1 MKIKSRFTDKVIF
14 EKDVESMRQLVEA
27 AVAAGVSLLYAN
39 LSYADLRGANLRGA
53 NLSDA
58 NLSGANLSVAD
69 LSGANLSYAN
79 LRGANLSYANL
90 RGANLSYAD
99 LSDADLRGANL
110 SYADLSDADLSYADL
125 SVANLRGAD
134 LSGANLSDSP
144 KIENIHQ
151 TVFDAASQPGA
162 LDMSDWH
169 TCDTTHCRAGW
180 VTHLAGKAGAALEKR
195 MGPSAAA
202 TLIYMSSDPKLEKI
216 PDFQSDNETAM
227 EDMKRLA
234 ELEAV
239 AGRVA

>member
-27 AVAAGVSLLYAN
+27 AVAAGVSLLY
-39 LSYADLRGANLRGA
+39 
-53 NLSDA
+53 
-58 NLSGANLSVAD
+58 
-69 LSGANLSYAN
+69 
-79 LRGANLSYANL
+79 
-90 RGANLSYAD
+90 
-99 LSDADLRGANL
+99 ANL

-239 AGRVA
+239 AGRAA